1 MAEMTYY
8 DSPLTGP
15 ELDEAFRRLAGLTD
29 SVAAAAASA
38 EQAAFWAGQAEHSA
52 NGALGWYETPATL
65 RQAYP
70 TAQPGQWALVGAS
83 ASLWLWD
90 PAQNAFVDAA
100 ATLYRA
106 TFRLEGWQGEG
117 PWTQSAAAAPVDGGP
132 AVRPDSVFCSGV
144 MVAQAGD
151 KQTNRVLA
159 ANLNHL
165 NEGRL
170 TAGDGVVTATVFEK
184 PDADLEVF
192 WQMRKGGI

>member
-38 EQAAFWAGQAEHSA
+38 EQAAFWAGQAEHSV

-117 PWTQSAAAAPVDGGP
+117 PWTQSAAATPVDGGP
-132 AVRPDSVFCSGV
+132 AVRSDSVFCSGV